1 MQFRTTYL
9 FIENYNCNVRLPMY
23 SLNLIQLILDLVSK
37 FRLTEN

>member
-23 SLNLIQLILDLVSK
+23 SLVVSTLESNVLRIK
-37 FRLTEN
+37 LFRKT